1 MKSWHSKTV
10 PDLIF
15 FYNHKSNIP
24 ASSEIFKLGGQ
35 FTSEN
40 IWNTEGEIRRKSWL
54 TSIFFFRPTKKMH
67 FFKFLR
73 LKKQGLDVSTYAP
86 RGG

>member
-15 FYNHKSNIP
+15 FVTIRVAYQQAQRYSNWE
-24 ASSEIFKLGGQ
+24 ASSI
-35 FTSEN
+35 SEN

-54 TSIFFFRPTKKMH
+54 T
-67 FFKFLR
+67 
-73 LKKQGLDVSTYAP
+73 
-86 RGG
+86 